1 MKTKEYAMDISFIV
15 ILGLPVL
22 YVTGSL
28 KKIVKN
34 AEVGGVAFVLHFV
47 ITAALSFLPIIKPV
61 EGIRVNL
68 AGAFFCIA
76 PAIYL
81 AVKRRYT
88 YIYYLA
94 VVITTLFAVAVSFF
108 TNTYTMPY
116 LSYIIVVAITAAA
129 VICFK
134 SNAPLF
140 APVMMGVYGIAGG
153 FMELLS
159 GMDDSITLFAGLGS
173 ISLCAAFCLFASY
186 LFTRPRGAHSAQ
198 LQT

>member
-1 MKTKEYAMDISFIV
+1 MQTKERKMDISFIV

-22 YVTGSL
+22 YVTGSIR
-28 KKIVKN
+28 KIVKN
-34 AEVGGVAFVLHFV
+34 AGVGGIAFVLFFA
-47 ITAALSFLPIIKPV
+47 ITAALTFTPAIKLV
-61 EGIRVNL
+61 QGIRINL

-94 VVITTLFAVAVSFF
+94 VVVTTLFAVGVTFF
-108 TNTYTMPY
+108 TNTYTMQYLPY
-116 LSYIIVVAITAAA
+116 IVVFVIAAA
-129 VICFK
+129 AIICFK

-140 APVMMGVYGIAGG
+140 APVMMGVYGVAES
-153 FMELLS
+153 FMELFG
-159 GMDDSITLFAGLGS
+159 GMDDSVTLFTGIGA
-173 ISLCAAFCLFASY
+173 ISLCAAFCLLVSY
-186 LFTRPRGAHSAQ
+186 IFTRPRGACSAQ

>member
-1 MKTKEYAMDISFIV
+1 MDISFIV
-15 ILGLPVL
+15 IIGLPVL

-28 KKIVKN
+28 RKIVKN
-34 AEVGGVAFVLHFV
+34 AGVSGAAFVLYFA
-47 ITAALSFLPIIKPV
+47 ITAALSFLPVIRLI
-61 EGIRVNL
+61 EGIRLSL

-94 VVITTLFAVAVSFF
+94 VVVTTLFAVAISFF
-108 TNTYTMPY
+108 TNTYTLPY
-116 LSYIIVVAITAAA
+116 LQYIVVIAITIAA
-129 VICFK
+129 VVCFK

-140 APVMMGVYGIAGG
+140 APVMMGVYGVAGG
-153 FMELLS
+153 FMELFG
-159 GMDDSITLFAGLGS
+159 GMDDSITLFAGIGM
-173 ISLCAAFCLFASY
+173 ISLCAAFCLFTSY
-186 LFTRPRGAHSAQ
+186 LLTKPRGAHSPQ

>member
-1 MKTKEYAMDISFIV
+1 MDISFII

-28 KKIVKN
+28 KKVVKN
-34 AEVGGVAFVLHFV
+34 AGVGGAAFVLYFA
-47 ITAALSFLPIIKPV
+47 ITAALSFIQAIKLI
-61 EGIRVNL
+61 EGIRL
-68 AGAFFCIA
+68 SPAGAFFCIA

-94 VVITTLFAVAVSFF
+94 VVVTTLFAVGVTFF
-108 TNTYTMPY
+108 TNTYTLQYLPY
-116 LSYIIVVAITAAA
+116 IVVFVIAAGA
-129 VICFK
+129 LISFK

-140 APVMMGVYGIAGG
+140 APVMMGVYGVAEG
-153 FMELLS
+153 FMELFG
-159 GMDDSITLFAGLGS
+159 GMDDSVTLFAGIGT
-173 ISLCAAFCLFASY
+173 ISLCAAFCLFTSY
-186 LFTRPRGAHSAQ
+186 LLTRRRGAHSAQ

>member
-1 MKTKEYAMDISFIV
+1 MDISFIV

-34 AEVGGVAFVLHFV
+34 AGIGGAAFVLYFA
-47 ITAALSFLPIIKPV
+47 ITAALSFIPAAELIQ
-61 EGIRVNL
+61 GICVNP

-76 PAIYL
+76 PAVYL
-81 AVKRRYT
+81 AIKKRYT

-108 TNTYTMPY
+108 TNTYTLPY
-116 LSYIIVVAITAAA
+116 LSYIVVLVIAAAA
-129 VICFK
+129 VVCFK
-134 SNAPLF
+134 TNAPLF
-140 APVMMGVYGIAGG
+140 APVMMGVYGVAGR
-153 FMELLS
+153 FMELFG
-159 GMDDSITLFAGLGS
+159 GMNDSVTLFTGIGT
-173 ISLCAAFCLFASY
+173 ISLCAAVCLFASY